1 MRYKAVIFDRDGT
14 LNRTTDILRPGQ
26 KPTDPTDG
34 YVLGLDELEL
44 LPSVPAALAALQ
56 QNGIMA
62 FVFTQ
67 QNCIGK
73 GLLTLDGLDR
83 IHRRLNELVGGA
95 IAAFHVAASPDD
107 PKAKPGPAMIQ
118 DILAAHQLDAS
129 EVLVAGDS
137 RRDYLSAQAAG
148 VDFVWVR
155 DDKRRVSENDMRD
168 SGCLV
173 FDDVAAVARYVM
185 QQGVELTGR

>member
-26 KPTDPTDG
+26 KPNDPTDG
-34 YVLGLDELEL
+34 YVLGVDELEL
-44 LPSVPAALAALQ
+44 LPSVHAALAVLQ
-56 QNGIMA
+56 QNDMMA

-73 GLLTLDGLDR
+73 GLLSLAELDR
-83 IHRRLNELVGGA
+83 IHRRLNDLVGGA
-95 IAAFHVAASPDD
+95 IAAFHVATSPDD
-107 PKAKPGPAMIQ
+107 PKAKPGPVMIA
-118 DILAAHQLDAS
+118 DIMAAHGLKPS

-137 RRDYLSAQAAG
+137 RRDYLAAKAAG

-155 DDKRRVSENDMRD
+155 DDKARVSEDDMAQ
-168 SGCLV
+168 SGCPV
-173 FDDVAAVARYVM
+173 FDDVIAVAQHVVKV
-185 QQGVELTGR
+185 GN